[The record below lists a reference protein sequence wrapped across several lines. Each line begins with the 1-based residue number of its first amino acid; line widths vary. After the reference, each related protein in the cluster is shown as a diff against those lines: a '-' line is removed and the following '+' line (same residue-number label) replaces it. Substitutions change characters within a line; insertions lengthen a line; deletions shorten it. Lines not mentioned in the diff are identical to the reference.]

1 MKIAPYVEN
10 DCKHPEFE
18 RIGVFKDRIYSE
30 TEEKCVVC
38 GYIRDIGEE
47 RKDEKENERRRRK

>member
-10 DCKHPEFE
+10 DCQHPEFE
-18 RIGVFKDRIYSE
+18 RIGVTRDGIYSE

-47 RKDEKENERRRRK
+47 WKDD

>member
-10 DCKHPEFE
+10 DCQHPEFE
-18 RIGVFKDRIYSE
+18 RIGVTRDGIYSE

-38 GYIRDIGEE
+38 GYIRDIGAEVE
-47 RKDEKENERRRRK
+47 R

>member
-1 MKIAPYVEN
+1 MKIALHVEN
-10 DCKHPEFE
+10 DCQHPEFK
-18 RIGVFKDRIYSE
+18 RIGVTKDGTYSE

-47 RKDEKENERRRRK
+47 WKNE